1 MRISDWSSDVCSSDL
16 AFGSDPRELASGSC
30 TLTEQLAMGALEER
44 RIADCVMAQVFLAA
58 VFGAPGLEDENV
70 GSEKGFDRGQIA
82 AGQGA
87 VETLRYGDRGLCSDW
102 DVDVRRCSGSGVMC
116 VWLCRLRH

>member
-44 RIADCVMAQVFLAA
+44 RIADCVMAHVFLAA

-70 GSEKGFDRGQIA
+70 GSEQGFDRGQIA

-87 VETLRYGDRGLCSDW
+87 VETLRYGDRDRKST
-102 DVDVRRCSGSGVMC
+102 
-116 VWLCRLRH
+116 RLNSSH